1 MQKNH
6 SQGISLH
13 TYQASLHSSQKT
25 SNNSPQKNLRFKRRF
40 PHSHDVLS
48 FQNIEFLETFLDLLQ
63 CKIYLLIGVC
73 CHKRETDK
81 GILRR
86 YSRRNNGIN
95 KDSLFEQVPRNLER
109 LVIIADKQRNDR
121 RCRVPYLTPYATET
135 IKGVMGNVPQMLNTF
150 GFTFDNVECCRNS
163 SRRCWCNTCTEN
175 IGTRVMT

>member
-1 MQKNH
+1 M
-6 SQGISLH
+6 L
-13 TYQASLHSSQKT
+13 
-25 SNNSPQKNLRFKRRF
+25 
-40 PHSHDVLS
+40 
-48 FQNIEFLETFLDLLQ
+48 
-63 CKIYLLIGVC
+63 C

-175 IGTRVMT
+175 VGTRVMPQRNGTQNSRPARRSGKPPRLIYSDTTTIEQRSRQFMTISNHLSGLP